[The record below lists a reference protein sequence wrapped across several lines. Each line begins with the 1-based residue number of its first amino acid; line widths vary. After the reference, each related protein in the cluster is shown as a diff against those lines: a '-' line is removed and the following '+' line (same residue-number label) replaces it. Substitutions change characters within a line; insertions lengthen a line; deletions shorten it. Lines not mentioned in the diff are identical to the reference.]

1 MSAAKAAR
9 PRTKKLLAV
18 AAGLV
23 VLWAGVGFL
32 LLPPLLRPVVER
44 KLAEALHR
52 PATLRRLA
60 LNPFALSAT
69 LEGLDVKGRDGRP
82 FLSFERLYLNLEA
95 SSLFRGGPVV
105 REVRLEKP
113 AVSLARHE
121 DGTYS
126 VSDLLEAEPAAGAEG
141 PGAARE
147 EEPAR
152 FSVNNIRV
160 EGGRVDFDDRPKG
173 KLHAVRDVAIGI
185 PFLSNIPSKVEITTQ
200 PVFEAKV
207 NGAPF
212 ALRGETK
219 PFSETRETTVDLDL
233 ADVDLPY
240 YLAYLPAGLAP
251 KVTSARLDSKT
262 RIAFV
267 QPPKAK
273 PALVVSGTTSVRDL
287 AVELDGQPVL
297 SWERLD
303 AVVDAVDVFGRTAR
317 VRSLKATRP
326 EVRVRRDRAGGLNLA
341 TALPASP
348 PPDPGT
354 SKEPAARGAPF
365 VVEIAEA
372 GLVGGTVRFEDLA
385 LSRPFRA
392 VLGDVAVT
400 AKGLSTAPGTKAS
413 VEASATSDAGETVR
427 HAGTLSIEPLA
438 AEGEI
443 AFAGIPLK
451 RYGAYLD
458 GVARVEVDDGV
469 LDLRTRFRHAAGP
482 EAGTALTDL
491 SATLASPRFRRRG
504 EKEPFFSA
512 PAVAV
517 TGVSVDAGRRALA
530 IGDLSSAKGTLAVV
544 READGS
550 VDLATLLVPSPPGA
564 PPSPAWDVTAARLAL
579 DDYTVRIADRHGSR
593 RSRFAITKGSLGLE
607 GFSTARGARAAL
619 ALGFGVDGT
628 GRASL
633 KGAVGLDPVFA
644 DLAVDV
650 TGIDL
655 VPLEPYVLPGLKLTL
670 AHGTL
675 SGAGRLTAGAGAD
688 GRVAAGYAGSVLV
701 AGLRT
706 IDPATALDFLRWETL
721 SVEGLQVS
729 SSPASLEAARLAV
742 SDLACDLTIE
752 ADGTVNLRRVAGA
765 VPPPAE
771 GGAARSP
778 AAEGGAP
785 PLALELPEPAAAHA
799 PAPAPRGEP
808 ASAGEAVPVR
818 IGSVTLQGGSVGLTD
833 RLVTPSYSATLTEL
847 GGSVNGL
854 SSEAGTVA
862 QLDLR
867 GRLAGHSPIQLTG
880 SINPLAASAFADV
893 KATFSDVDLPAFTP
907 YSGKYV
913 GYAIARGKLTMEVR
927 YKLQD
932 RRLTAQNR
940 FLVDRLELGE
950 KIESKDATKLPVK
963 LAVSLLKD
971 ENGLIDLD
979 LPVQG
984 SLDDPKFRIG
994 KVVLQ
999 ILGNLIAKAATAP
1012 FALLGKLFGG
1022 KGEELSTVDFADGR
1036 DALDE
1041 TATRKLDA
1049 LAKALLDRPALRL
1062 EATGRFSAEADL
1074 EGLRRLRFERKVKVR
1089 KLAALAKK
1097 GEAPGDV
1104 DDVVLGED
1112 EYERWLKRAYR
1123 KETFPKPRNA
1133 LGLARD
1139 LPASEMEKLML
1150 THIPVTPEDLR
1161 RLANARATA
1170 VKEYLVT
1177 AGGVDASRILVLE
1190 PGSDPAEP
1198 VEKAR
1203 ASRVDFSLK

>member
-1 MSAAKAAR
+1 MSEARAAR

-32 LLPPLLRPVVER
+32 LLPPLLRPVVEK

-69 LEGLDVKGRDGRP
+69 LEGLDVKDRDGRP
-82 FLSFERLYLNLEA
+82 FLSFERLHLNLEA

-105 REVRLEKP
+105 REVRLERP
-113 AVSLARHE
+113 VVSLARNE

-126 VSDLLEAEPAAGAEG
+126 VSDLLEAKSAAGAKG
-141 PGAARE
+141 PGAAKE
-147 EEPAR
+147 KEPAR

-160 EGGRVDFDDRPKG
+160 EGGSVDFDDRPKG
-173 KLHAVRDVAIGI
+173 KVHAVRDVAIGI

-251 KVTSARLDSKT
+251 KVTSARLDSRT

-267 QPPKAK
+267 QPRKGK
-273 PALVVSGTTSVRDL
+273 PALVLSGTTSVRDL
-287 AVELDGQPVL
+287 AVELDGEPVL

-303 AVVDAVDVFGRTAR
+303 AVLDSLDVFGRTAR
-317 VRSLKATRP
+317 LRSLKATRP
-326 EVRVRRDRAGGLNLA
+326 EVRVRRDRAGALNLA
-341 TALPASP
+341 SALPASP
-348 PPDPGT
+348 PPRPGAA
-354 SKEPAARGAPF
+354 KAPAGGGAPF

-372 GLVGGTVRFEDLA
+372 GLVGGTVRIDDLA

-400 AKGLSTAPGTKAS
+400 VKGLSTAPGAKAS
-413 VEASATSDAGETVR
+413 VEASATSDAGEAVR

-438 AEGEI
+438 AEGEL
-443 AFAGIPLK
+443 ALAGIPLK

-469 LDLRTRFRHAAGP
+469 LGLRTRYRHSTGP
-482 EAGTALTDL
+482 DAGTALTDL

-504 EKEPFFSA
+504 EKDPFFSA

-517 TGVSVDAGRRALA
+517 TGVSVDPGRRAFA

-550 VDLATLLVPSPPGA
+550 VDLGALLVPSPPGA
-564 PPSPAWDVTAARLAL
+564 PPSPAWDVTASRLAL
-579 DDYTVRIADRHGSR
+579 DDYTVRIVDRHGSR
-593 RSRFAITKGSLGLE
+593 RSRFAITKASLGLE

-619 ALGFGVDGT
+619 ALGFGVDGK

-633 KGAVGLDPVFA
+633 KGPVGLDPVFA

-650 TGIDL
+650 KGVDL
-655 VPLEPYVLPGLKLTL
+655 VPLEPYVLSSLKLTL

-675 SGAGRLTAGAGAD
+675 SGSGRLTATGAD
-688 GRVAAGYAGSVLV
+688 GGIAAGYAGSVLV

-706 IDPATALDFLRWETL
+706 IDPETALDFLRWETL
-721 SVEGLQVS
+721 SVEGLKVS

-742 SDLACDLTIE
+742 SDLACDVTIE
-752 ADGTVNLRRVAGA
+752 DDGTVNLRRVVGA
-765 VPPPAE
+765 VPPPPE
-771 GGAARSP
+771 GGAAGSP

-785 PLALELPEPAAAHA
+785 PLALDVPAPAAAPAPEPAPPGGAA
-799 PAPAPRGEP
+799 P
-808 ASAGEAVPVR
+808 AGEAVAVR
-818 IGSVTLQGGSVGLTD
+818 IGSVTLQGGRVGLTD

-880 SINPLAASAFADV
+880 SINPLAAAAFADV

-927 YKLQD
+927 YRLQD

-950 KIESKDATKLPVK
+950 KVESKDATKLPVK

-984 SLDDPKFRIG
+984 SLDDPRFRIG

-1036 DALDE
+1036 DTLDE
-1041 TATRKLDA
+1041 AATRKLDA

-1062 EATGRFSAEADL
+1062 EATGRFSGEADL
-1074 EGLRRLRFERKVKVR
+1074 EGLRRLLFERKVKVR

-1097 GEAPGDV
+1097 GEAPENV
-1104 DDVVLGED
+1104 DDVVLGEE

-1123 KETFPKPRNA
+1123 KEKFPKPRNA

-1150 THIPVTPEDLR
+1150 AHTPVTPEDLR
-1161 RLANARATA
+1161 RLASARATA

-1198 VEKAR
+1198 RENAR